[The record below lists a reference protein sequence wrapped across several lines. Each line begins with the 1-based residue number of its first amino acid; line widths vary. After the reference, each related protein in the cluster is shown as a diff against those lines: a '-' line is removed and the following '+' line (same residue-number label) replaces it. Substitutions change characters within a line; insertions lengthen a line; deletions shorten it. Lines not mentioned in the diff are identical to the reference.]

1 MSAFAF
7 SASFAPSAVNL
18 FFGFQCS
25 ASHSERSKLSV
36 GRWTFQAKPDF
47 IFPKRQ
53 PIRKHEPCL
62 LHRLSLLRH
71 QCP

>member
-1 MSAFAF
+1 M
-7 SASFAPSAVNL
+7 
-18 FFGFQCS
+18 
-25 ASHSERSKLSV
+25 LSV

-53 PIRKHEPCL
+53 PIRKHEPRL
-62 LHRLSLLRH
+62 LLRLSLLRH